1 MKSMS
6 LIVKICGLSTRETLD
21 VALDAGADMVG
32 FVFFPPSPRHLSLE
46 MARELGKQA
55 RRRASKVALTVD
67 ADDATLSNIVETLQP
82 DLLQLH
88 GKETV
93 ARLRDIKQ
101 KFGLPVMKAIAVET
115 VADLAGLPGYAD
127 VADRILFDARA
138 PKEATRPGGLGAVF
152 DWHVLEQLELKL
164 PFMVSGGL
172 HAENVAEAVRVTRA
186 GGVDVSSGVE
196 CTPGHKD
203 PEMIR
208 AFIRTARATDPT
220 SPLPVYG
227 ERSDRSCDPGEG
239 EPQRSPLSPNLPQE
253 PLTPTLP
260 ERASLV
266 SPPQER
272 GEGAETTARRAQQ
285 KS

>member
-1 MKSMS
+1 MS

-21 VALDAGADMVG
+21 VALRGGADMVG

-46 MARELGKQA
+46 IGRELGKQA
-55 RRRASKVALTVD
+55 KGRASKVALTVD
-67 ADDATLSNIVETLQP
+67 ADDATLANIVEVLQP

-115 VADLAGLPGYAD
+115 AADLASLPGYAA

-138 PKEATRPGGLGAVF
+138 PRQTTRPGGLGATF
-152 DWHVLEQLELKL
+152 DWHVLEKLDLKL

-172 HAENVAEAVRVTRA
+172 HAGNVAEAVRVTRA

-196 CTPGHKD
+196 RALGVKD

-208 AFIRTARATDPT
+208 EFIRAARSAEQAA
-220 SPLPVYG
+220 PLAAAG
-227 ERSDRSCDPGEG
+227 FR
-239 EPQRSPLSPNLPQE
+239 
-253 PLTPTLP
+253 
-260 ERASLV
+260 
-266 SPPQER
+266 
-272 GEGAETTARRAQQ
+272 
-285 KS
+285 

>member
-1 MKSMS
+1 MS

-46 MARELGKQA
+46 AARDLGKQVN
-55 RRRASKVALTVD
+55 RRASKVALTVD
-67 ADDATLSNIVETLQP
+67 ADDSTLANIVEALQP
-82 DLLQLH
+82 DILQLH

-101 KFGLPVMKAIAVET
+101 KFGLQVMKVVAVEGS
-115 VADLAGLPGYAD
+115 ADLASLPGYAG

-138 PKEATRPGGLGAVF
+138 PRQASRPGGLGAVF
-152 DWHVLEQLELKL
+152 DWRLLEKLDLKL

-172 HAENVAEAVRVTRA
+172 HAGNVAQALRVTRA

-196 CTPGHKD
+196 RTLGVKD

-208 AFIRTARATDPT
+208 AFIRAARAT
-220 SPLPVYG
+220 
-227 ERSDRSCDPGEG
+227 
-239 EPQRSPLSPNLPQE
+239 
-253 PLTPTLP
+253 
-260 ERASLV
+260 
-266 SPPQER
+266 
-272 GEGAETTARRAQQ
+272 AELMIR
-285 KS
+285 